1 MAAFWDAVSR
11 AHGLLTTKQGIAAFG
26 VKGFR
31 ARIARGQ
38 FEKVHRG
45 LFRVAGAPRTAKQDV
60 LLVAMARD
68 GVAGLRSCAALNDV
82 DGFTLD
88 RPEILRLSTSHPTA
102 SVGGIKAR
110 LHRTNFLPPHHVTE
124 IDGIPT
130 TTLARALCD
139 LSSVYSL
146 ARLERIVDGCK
157 RRRLVEYDE
166 LAVCRNELRARGR
179 RRTTVLDELLLSRVA
194 SFNPGDSDP
203 EVKLYTWLVD
213 ADIPVVQQHRVIV
226 NGTVRWLDLAV
237 PESKVAIEYQGID
250 AHATHGAVVND
261 SEKVTE
267 LQLAGWFVAL
277 ITKKTTKFEAIRQV
291 RDGIDQQAARG
302 LAATF
307 GIELTPVGTSGAKS
321 RK

>member
-1 MAAFWDAVSR
+1 
-11 AHGLLTTKQGIAAFG
+11 
-26 VKGFR
+26 
-31 ARIARGQ
+31 
-38 FEKVHRG
+38 
-45 LFRVAGAPRTAKQDV
+45 
-60 LLVAMARD
+60 
-68 GVAGLRSCAALNDV
+68 
-82 DGFTLD
+82 
-88 RPEILRLSTSHPTA
+88 
-102 SVGGIKAR
+102 
-110 LHRTNFLPPHHVTE
+110 
-124 IDGIPT
+124 
-130 TTLARALCD
+130 
-139 LSSVYSL
+139 
-146 ARLERIVDGCK
+146 
-157 RRRLVEYDE
+157 
-166 LAVCRNELRARGR
+166 
-179 RRTTVLDELLLSRVA
+179 VA